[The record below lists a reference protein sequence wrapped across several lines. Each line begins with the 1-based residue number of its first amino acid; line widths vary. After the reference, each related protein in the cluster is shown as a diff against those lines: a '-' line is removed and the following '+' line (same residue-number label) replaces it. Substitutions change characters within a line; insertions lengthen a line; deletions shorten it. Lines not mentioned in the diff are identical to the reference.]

1 MLLYEI
7 LAYTTHGKIFKKFTK
22 IIYLKYQLQRQ
33 KINFNYPMDHLS
45 YHIFKIILSTSSHE
59 NKKALS
65 PFYHK
70 KYF

>member
-1 MLLYEI
+1 MRLACGDKDPPWVMKQIENI
-7 LAYTTHGKIFKKFTK
+7 LKEK
-22 IIYLKYQLQRQ
+22 
-33 KINFNYPMDHLS
+33 NFLEVS
-45 YHIFKIILSTSSHE
+45 REEQSQE

>member
-1 MLLYEI
+1 MRLACNDKDPLWVIKQIETI
-7 LAYTTHGKIFKKFTK
+7 LKEK
-22 IIYLKYQLQRQ
+22 
-33 KINFNYPMDHLS
+33 NFLEVS
-45 YHIFKIILSTSSHE
+45 REEQSQE

>member
-1 MLLYEI
+1 MTI
-7 LAYTTHGKIFKKFTK
+7 LQQSKYKKKKFVPYQPNETRTK
-22 IIYLKYQLQRQ
+22 PKPVDNNI
-33 KINFNYPMDHLS
+33 
-45 YHIFKIILSTSSHE
+45 SSHE

>member
-1 MLLYEI
+1 MAVTLQQ
-7 LAYTTHGKIFKKFTK
+7 
-22 IIYLKYQLQRQ
+22 QL
-33 KINFNYPMDHLS
+33 IT
-45 YHIFKIILSTSSHE
+45 ISSHE